1 MESKTYQFNRNVF
14 VVIKVFSYNTADNKL
29 KPIYIFFIR
38 YYIANNAR
46 CRQARKITHGLDGQH
61 QDVDRTPRGRVNQN
75 DTGQRQMEKVVKS
88 MVWPTLGLRT
98 VKEQNYIAINTSVF
112 PTDNHVKQNCF
123 TRGLVRL
130 KW

>member
-29 KPIYIFFIR
+29 KPI
-38 YYIANNAR
+38 NAR

-112 PTDNHVKQNCF
+112 PTDNHVKQHCF